1 MSISLNISLNSGK
14 YVAFATLWAN
24 GEIAGYMDDPK
35 IISIDSS
42 TVKIFTREPSS
53 SSGLSWAVLGT

>member
-1 MSISLNISLNSGK
+1 MSISLNISLNGGT

-24 GEIAGYMDDPK
+24 GDYAGYMDDPK
-35 IISIDSS
+35 IISINSS
-42 TVKIFTREPSS
+42 TVKIYIRESNT